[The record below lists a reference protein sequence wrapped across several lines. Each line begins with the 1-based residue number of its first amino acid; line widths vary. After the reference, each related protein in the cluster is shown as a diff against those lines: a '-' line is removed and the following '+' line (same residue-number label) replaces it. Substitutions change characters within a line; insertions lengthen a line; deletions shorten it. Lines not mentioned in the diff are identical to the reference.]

1 MAGCAWVAAPFLSLV
16 AASAR
21 RWRSVAVCLL
31 AGTLA
36 ACGTTQQAARSVRDL
51 PPLELEGRR
60 VSVDA
65 VSRLAP
71 TPDLLAVDDE
81 MRRFVEQYTGDVG
94 GARQRLMMLHRAIKG
109 AGTLDLE
116 YDPFADGTA
125 QEVFHRGT
133 ANCLSYANLFV
144 ALAREAGLDA
154 RYQWLEVRPQWTR
167 MGERL
172 AVRLHVNVMVDLA
185 GREHYMIDI
194 DPLPS
199 REIAGSRQISDVDA
213 QALYHNNIAR
223 EALAVDDL
231 EQAWVHA
238 VRALQLSPLIPHLW
252 VNLGAVYRFSGQH
265 REAERSYLYAL
276 DLDPWDRS
284 AMNNLVVLYGL
295 EGREEERQY
304 WVQRVERY
312 REFNPYYHAWLG
324 DMAGE
329 NGEWRQALSHYQHAL
344 ELLPEDSRL
353 LFETGLIHYHLEE
366 LKDARRYIE
375 RAISAAHLRS
385 DIETYQAQLR
395 VMERGRTAGL

>member
-1 MAGCAWVAAPFLSLV
+1 MAGCAWVAAPFLSL
-16 AASAR
+16 AAACR
-21 RWRSVAVCLL
+21 RRAVAVCLL
-31 AGTLA
+31 AATVA
-36 ACGTTQQAARSVRDL
+36 ACGTTGQVARSVRDL
-51 PPLELEGRR
+51 PPLMLEGR
-60 VSVDA
+60 VVPVD
-65 VSRLAP
+65 VVPERAP

-81 MRRFVEQYTGDVG
+81 MRAFVDQYTGDVR

-109 AGTLDLE
+109 AGTLNLE
-116 YDPFADGTA
+116 YDPLADGTA
-125 QEVFHRGT
+125 REVFHRGT

-154 RYQWLEVRPQWTR
+154 RYQWLEVRPQWSR

-172 AVRLHVNVMVDLA
+172 AVRLHVNVIVDLA

-199 REIAGSRQISDVDA
+199 REIAGSRRISDVDA
-213 QALYHNNIAR
+213 QALYHNNIAM
-223 EALAVDDL
+223 EALAEDDL
-231 EQAWVHA
+231 EQAWVHT

-276 DLDPWDRS
+276 ELDPWDRS

-295 EGREEERQY
+295 EGRGEEREY

-329 NGEWRQALSHYQHAL
+329 NGEWRQALSHYRHAL

-353 LFETGLIHYHLEE
+353 LFATGVIHYHLDEF
-366 LKDARRYIE
+366 KDASRYIE
-375 RAISAAHLRS
+375 RAIGAADLRS
-385 DIETYQAQLR
+385 DIETYRAQLR
-395 VMERGRTAGL
+395 VVEQAQTGGL

>member
-1 MAGCAWVAAPFLSLV
+1 MTGCAWLAAPFLSL
-16 AASAR
+16 AAAC
-21 RWRSVAVCLL
+21 RWRVIAVCLL
-31 AGTLA
+31 AGSLT
-36 ACGTTQQAARSVRDL
+36 ACGTTRQISHSVGDL
-51 PPLELEGRR
+51 PPLKLNGGT

-65 VSRLAP
+65 VPGLAP

-81 MRRFVEQYTGDVG
+81 MRHFVDQYTGDVR

-109 AGTLDLE
+109 AGTLSLE
-116 YDPFADGTA
+116 YDAFADGTA

-154 RYQWLEVRPQWTR
+154 HYQWLEMRPQWTR

-172 AVRLHVNVMVDLA
+172 AVRLHVNVIVDLA

-199 REIAGSRQISDVDA
+199 REIAGSRRISDADA
-213 QALYHNNIAR
+213 QALYHNNIAM
-223 EALAVDDL
+223 EALAADDL
-231 EQAWVHA
+231 KQAWVHA

-295 EGREEERQY
+295 EGRKEEREY

-312 REFNPYYHAWLG
+312 RDFNPYYHAWLG

-329 NGEWRQALSHYQHAL
+329 SGEWRQALSHYQHAL

-353 LFETGLIHYHLEE
+353 LFATGVIYYHLDEF
-366 LKDARRYIE
+366 KDASRYIE
-375 RAISAAHLRS
+375 RAIGAADLRS
-385 DIETYQAQLR
+385 DIETYRAQLR
-395 VMERGRTAGL
+395 VVQQATTAGL

>member
-1 MAGCAWVAAPFLSLV
+1 MARCAWFATPFLSLAV
-16 AASAR
+16 AC
-21 RWRSVAVCLL
+21 RWRAAVLCLL
-31 AGTLA
+31 AATLA

-51 PPLELEGRR
+51 PPLQLEGTT

-65 VSRLAP
+65 VPGLAP
-71 TPDLLAVDDE
+71 TPDLLEVDDE
-81 MRRFVEQYTGDVG
+81 MREFVDQYTGDVR

-109 AGTLDLE
+109 AGTLNLE

-125 QEVFHRGT
+125 REVFHRGT

-154 RYQWLEVRPQWTR
+154 RYQWLEVRPQWSR
-167 MGERL
+167 IGERL
-172 AVRLHVNVMVDLA
+172 AVRLHVNVIVDLA

-199 REIAGSRQISDVDA
+199 REIAGARRISDVDA
-213 QALYHNNIAR
+213 QALYHNNIAM

-231 EQAWVHA
+231 EQAWVHT

-276 DLDPWDRS
+276 ELDPWDRS

-295 EGREEERQY
+295 EGREEEREY

-329 NGEWRQALSHYQHAL
+329 NGDWRQALAHYRHAL

-353 LFETGLIHYHLEE
+353 LFTTGVIHYHLDEF
-366 LKDARRYIE
+366 KDASRYIE
-375 RAISAAHLRS
+375 RAIGAADLRS
-385 DIETYQAQLR
+385 DIETYRAQLR
-395 VMERGRTAGL
+395 VVEQAQTGGL